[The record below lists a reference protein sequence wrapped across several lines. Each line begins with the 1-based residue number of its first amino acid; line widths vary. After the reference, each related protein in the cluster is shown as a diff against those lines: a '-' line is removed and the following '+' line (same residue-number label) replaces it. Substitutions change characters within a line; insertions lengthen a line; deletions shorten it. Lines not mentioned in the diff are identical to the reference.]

1 METTFLLKAVGIGI
15 LVAFVCLILSRSG
28 REDQA
33 LLVSVSGIVLV
44 LLMLVG
50 KISELLSSLRQLF
63 GL

>member
-1 METTFLLKAVGIGI
+1 METTFLLKAVGVGF
-15 LVAFVCLILSRSG
+15 LVAFACLILSKSG
-28 REDQA
+28 RDDQA

-50 KISELLSSLRQLF
+50 KLSDLLSSLRQLF